1 MRILCLA
8 LFIAVALPL
17 HAQTEIDRIWEP
29 ALTYSHKVT
38 DFWNLS
44 AHVTAFQSTE
54 QLERV
59 EASLFAVRRFNP
71 TSSAGVGYLYRMVT
85 PLDGETGYEHRFTL
99 QYGYQAPWGVHQ
111 VSHRVR
117 AEERIRSS
125 GNVHRFRYRAGLRTP
140 LQGERLDPGERYLLT
155 QEEILGSFSENPF
168 SGENRLSVH
177 LGWLLQNRQRVEVGL
192 QHRAERLFTDANVN
206 HVLLLSTLWHFTN

>member
-1 MRILCLA
+1 MRYFCLA
-8 LFIAVALPL
+8 LFIAVVQPL
-17 HAQTEIDRIWEP
+17 HAQTEIERIWEP

-44 AHVTAFQSTE
+44 AQVAAFQSTE

-99 QYGYQAPWGVHQ
+99 QYGFQAPWGVHQ

-117 AEERIRSS
+117 AEERIRPS

-155 QEEILGSFSENPF
+155 QNEVLGSFSDNPF
-168 SGENRLSVH
+168 SGENRISVH
-177 LGWLLQNRQRVEVGL
+177 LGFLLENRQRVEVGL
-192 QHRAERLFTDANVN
+192 QHRAERLFTDSDVN
-206 HVLLLSTLWHFTN
+206 HVLILSTVWHFTN

>member
-1 MRILCLA
+1 MRFFCLA
-8 LFIAVALPL
+8 LLLVVVRPL

-44 AHVTAFQSTE
+44 AQVTAFQSTE

-71 TSSAGVGYLYRMVT
+71 TSSVGVGYLYRMVT

-99 QYGYQAPWGVHQ
+99 QYGYQTPWGVHQ
-111 VSHRVR
+111 LSHRVR
-117 AEERIRSS
+117 AEERVRPS

-140 LQGERLDPGERYLLT
+140 LQGERLDPGERYLLS
-155 QEEILGSFSENPF
+155 QNEVLGSFSENPF

-177 LGWLLQNRQRVEVGL
+177 LGFLLENRQRVEIGL
-192 QHRAERLFTDANVN
+192 QHRAERLFTDADVN
-206 HVLLLSTLWHFTN
+206 HVLLLSTVWHFTN